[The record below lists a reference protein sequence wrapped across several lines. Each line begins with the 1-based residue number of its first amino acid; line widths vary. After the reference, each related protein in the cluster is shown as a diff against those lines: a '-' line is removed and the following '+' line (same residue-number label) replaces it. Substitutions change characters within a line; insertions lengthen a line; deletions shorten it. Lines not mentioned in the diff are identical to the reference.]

1 MLSFSYGIY
10 RHMVLVVLLLQYPQL
25 RFSRLNILIL
35 KAGYV
40 HSSSSTALASYAV
53 LLQGVQAALP
63 STLII
68 A

>member
-1 MLSFSYGIY
+1 
-10 RHMVLVVLLLQYPQL
+10 MVLVVLLLQYPQL

-40 HSSSSTALASYAV
+40 HSSSSSTALASYAV